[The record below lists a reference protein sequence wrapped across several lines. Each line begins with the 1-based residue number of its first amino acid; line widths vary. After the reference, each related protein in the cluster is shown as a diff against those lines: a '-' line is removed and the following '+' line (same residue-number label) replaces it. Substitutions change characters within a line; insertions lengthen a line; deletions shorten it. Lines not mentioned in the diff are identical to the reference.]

1 LDTARLR
8 QSIADHCGLD
18 PRNVHAYAI
27 GEHGDSEIVNWTNVD
42 IAGIPIKEFC
52 GNCEDVLFEKLFE
65 ETRSA
70 AYRVSEKKGSTY
82 YGIGLA
88 VSKVLSTIPNDQ
100 HSVLTVSSVHREFEG
115 MQDVPF
121 SVPSILGRSG
131 VERILHVGLS
141 EEEIQ
146 ELSKSTGV
154 ITDAIESLKG

>member
-1 LDTARLR
+1 MDTARLR

-18 PRNVHAYAI
+18 PRNVHAYVI

-70 AYRVSEKKGSTY
+70 AYRVIEKKGSTY

-131 VERILHVGLS
+131 VERTLPVGLS

>member
-1 LDTARLR
+1 MDTARLR

-18 PRNVHAYAI
+18 PRNVHAYVI

-100 HSVLTVSSVHREFEG
+100 HSVLTVPSVHREFEG

-141 EEEIQ
+141 EEEIR

>member
-18 PRNVHAYAI
+18 PRNVHAYVI
-27 GEHGDSEIVNWTNVD
+27 GEHGDTEIVNRTNVD

-70 AYRVSEKKGSTY
+70 AYRVIEKKGSTY

-121 SVPSILGRSG
+121 SVPSIQGE
-131 VERILHVGLS
+131 VE
-141 EEEIQ
+141 
-146 ELSKSTGV
+146 
-154 ITDAIESLKG
+154 

>member
-1 LDTARLR
+1 MDTARLR

-18 PRNVHAYAI
+18 PRNVHAYVI

-131 VERILHVGLS
+131 VERTLPVGLS

>member
-1 LDTARLR
+1 MDTARLR
-8 QSIADHCGLD
+8 QSIADHCGLN
-18 PRNVHAYAI
+18 PRNVHAYVI
-27 GEHGDSEIVNWTNVD
+27 GEHGDSEIVNWANVD

-70 AYRVSEKKGSTY
+70 AYRVIEKKGSTY

-146 ELSKSTGV
+146 GLSKSTGV
-154 ITDAIESLKG
+154 ITDAVESLKG

>member
-18 PRNVHAYAI
+18 PRNVHAYVI

-70 AYRVSEKKGSTY
+70 AYRVIEKKGSTY

-131 VERILHVGLS
+131 VERTLPVGLS

>member
-1 LDTARLR
+1 MDTARLR

-18 PRNVHAYAI
+18 PRNVHAYVI

-42 IAGIPIKEFC
+42 IAGSPIKEFC

-70 AYRVSEKKGSTY
+70 AYRVIEKEGSTY

-100 HSVLTVSSVHREFEG
+100 HSVLTVSPVYREFEG

-146 ELSKSTGV
+146 GLSKSTGV

>member
-1 LDTARLR
+1 MDTARLR

-18 PRNVHAYAI
+18 PRNVHAYVI

-70 AYRVSEKKGSTY
+70 AYRVIEKEGSTY

-131 VERILHVGLS
+131 VERTLPVGLS

>member
-1 LDTARLR
+1 M
-8 QSIADHCGLD
+8 
-18 PRNVHAYAI
+18 
-27 GEHGDSEIVNWTNVD
+27 
-42 IAGIPIKEFC
+42 
-52 GNCEDVLFEKLFE
+52 FEKLFE

-146 ELSKSTGV
+146 GLSKSTGV
-154 ITDAIESLKG
+154 ITDAVESLKG

>member
-1 LDTARLR
+1 MDTARLR

-18 PRNVHAYAI
+18 PRNVQAYVI
-27 GEHGDSEIVNWTNVD
+27 GELGDSEIVNWTNVD

-70 AYRVSEKKGSTY
+70 AYRVIEKKGSTY

-141 EEEIQ
+141 EEEIR

>member
-1 LDTARLR
+1 MDTARLR

-18 PRNVHAYAI
+18 PRNVHAYVI

-52 GNCEDVLFEKLFE
+52 GNCEEVLFEKLFE

-70 AYRVSEKKGSTY
+70 AYRVIEKKGSTY

-146 ELSKSTGV
+146 GLSKSTGV

>member
-18 PRNVHAYAI
+18 PRNVHAYVI

-70 AYRVSEKKGSTY
+70 AYRVIEKEGSTY

-131 VERILHVGLS
+131 VERTLPVGLS